1 MSNTHTSFYQET
13 HTVFGHH
20 DNKFLQ
26 WIFSIDHKRIAI
38 MYGVV
43 MFSFFAI
50 AVMIALAMRLELFLP
65 GQQIMGPQT
74 YNEAFTLHGIIMIFI
89 FIVPGIPATLG
100 NFLLPLQLGA
110 RDVSFP
116 RLNLFS
122 FWVYAIGV
130 VVALLSLFLPGGSP
144 DTGWTFYAP
153 YSTKAGSNVVLA
165 LSAAYLLGLA
175 SILTGLNFIATT
187 HRLRAP
193 GMNFFKMPLFVWG
206 LYATSW
212 IQLLATP
219 VVGITLVLVIL
230 ERVFGVGVFDPTK
243 GGDPVLLENLFW
255 MYSHPAVY
263 LMILPAFGIASEIV
277 PTFCRKPVFGY
288 HAIAISSSMIAFLGY
303 LVWGHHMFT
312 SGESNTVALVFS
324 VLTFLVAVPTSIKF
338 FDWIATMYKASI
350 VFATPM
356 LWTLGTFITFII
368 GGMTGLILGAVGVDV
383 YFHDTYFVVAHFH
396 YAILGGVV
404 FLMFAGMHYWFPK
417 VTGKMYNEKHGKRA
431 FYIIFVGFNVLWFPM
446 FIAGALGMPRRYF
459 DYLPQ
464 FTIYHQIATI
474 GSWIFVTGLIYMFI
488 NLYKGI
494 KNGKPAG
501 PNPWNATTLE
511 WQIPSPPQLPNFG
524 TVPYVDFMPYEY
536 EKGEPVHH
544 MDLAVDE
551 SKKGDH
557 HE

>member
-1 MSNTHTSFYQET
+1 MSMTHTSFYDET
-13 HTVFGHH
+13 HTIFGHH
-20 DNKFLQ
+20 KNKFLQ

-38 MYGVV
+38 MYAIV

-50 AVMIALAMRLELFLP
+50 AVVIALLMRLELFSP
-65 GQQIMGPQT
+65 GQQIMGPGM
-74 YNEAFTLHGIIMIFI
+74 YNKAFTLHGIIMIFV

-116 RLNLFS
+116 RLNLLS
-122 FWVYAIGV
+122 FWIYCLGILVLVY
-130 VVALLSLFLPGGSP
+130 SLFGGGGSA

-153 YSTKAGSNVVLA
+153 YSTNSATNVVSA
-165 LSAAYLLGLA
+165 LTAAYLLGLA
-175 SILTGLNFIATT
+175 SILTGLNFIATI

-193 GMNFFKMPLFVWG
+193 GMGFFKMPLFVWG
-206 LYATSW
+206 LYTTAW

-219 VVGITLVLVIL
+219 VVGITLIMVIL
-230 ERVFGVGVFDPTK
+230 ERVVGIGIFDPAK
-243 GGDPVLLENLFW
+243 GGDPVLLENMFW

-288 HAIAISSSMIAFLGY
+288 HAIAVSSGMIAFLGY

-312 SGESNTVALVFS
+312 SGQSDTISLIFS
-324 VLTFLVAVPTSIKF
+324 VLSFIVAVPTSVKF

-350 VFATPM
+350 DFKTPM
-356 LWTLGTFITFII
+356 LWTIGTFITFII
-368 GGMTGLILGAVGVDV
+368 GGLTGLILGAVGVDI

-404 FLMFAGMHYWFPK
+404 FLMFAGIHYWFPK
-417 VTGKMYNEKHGKRA
+417 MCGKMYSEKHASRA

-459 DYLPQ
+459 DYLPE
-464 FTIYHQIATI
+464 FTIYHRIATV
-474 GSWIFVTGLIYMFI
+474 GSWIFVAGLLYMFYT
-488 NLYKGI
+488 LYRGWRY
-494 KNGKPAG
+494 GPVAG

-511 WQIPSPPQLPNFG
+511 WQIPSPPQADNFG
-524 TVPYVDFMPYEY
+524 TIPYVDFMPYEY
-536 EKGEPVHH
+536 KEGEPVHH
-544 MDLAVDE
+544 MDLSVKEDVRH
-551 SKKGDH
+551 G
-557 HE
+557 

>member
-1 MSNTHTSFYQET
+1 MSNTHTSFYEET

-20 DNKFLQ
+20 KNKFLQ

-50 AVMIALAMRLELFLP
+50 AVIVALLIRLELFYP
-65 GQQIMGPQT
+65 GQQIMGPQL
-74 YNEAFTLHGIIMIFI
+74 YNQAFTLHGIIMIFI

-116 RLNLFS
+116 RVNLFS
-122 FWVYAIGV
+122 FWVYLLGIV
-130 VVALLSLFLPGGSP
+130 VVLLSLLLPGASA

-153 YSTKAGSNVVLA
+153 YSTKSGSNIVLA
-165 LSAAYLLGLA
+165 LTGAYLLGLA
-175 SILTGLNFIATT
+175 SILTGLNFIATI

-193 GMNFFKMPLFVWG
+193 GMGFFKMPLFVWG

-219 VVGITLVLVIL
+219 VVGITLIMVIL
-230 ERVFGVGVFDPTK
+230 ERVLGIGVFDPTK

-288 HAIAISSSMIAFLGY
+288 RAIAISSSMIAFLGY

-312 SGESNTVALVFS
+312 SGQSDTISLIFS
-324 VLTFLVAVPTSIKF
+324 VLTFLVAIPTSIKF

-368 GGMTGLILGAVGVDV
+368 GGMTGLILGAVGPDV

-417 VTGKMYNEKHGKRA
+417 VTGKMYNEFHAKAA
-431 FYIIFVGFNVLWFPM
+431 FYIVFVGFNVLWFPM

-474 GSWIFVTGLIYMFI
+474 GSWIFVAGLIYMFVV
-488 NLYKGI
+488 LYKGI
-494 KNGKPAG
+494 VNGKVAG

-511 WQIPSPPQLPNFG
+511 WQIPSPPQAENFG
-524 TVPYVDFMPYEY
+524 TIPYVDFMPYEY
-536 EKGEPVHH
+536 IKGEPVNG
-544 MDLAVDE
+544 MDLSVDE
-551 SKKGDH
+551 SKKGEH